1 MLEAAPIRRAAG
13 THDAYGLSERAAQE
27 EGLGRWDAAARLYAL
42 TFRASVM
49 DRNLG
54 AAADAL
60 RGQARVRNHQRRHE
74 EADEL
79 ALLSLEIAERNG
91 LPQAAARAVNVLGV
105 IRYSTGDWA
114 GARPLYAQAL
124 DRALD
129 LGDDDLAGLAC
140 QNAGVIAHLRGEL
153 YDARTLYLESIGS
166 FVRSG
171 NSVNCMAAY
180 HNLGIV
186 SVYLGEWLEAE
197 VFFSRGIEIGE
208 RTSNAP
214 GLARLYMN
222 RSHPLI
228 QVDELSRAITT
239 VNRAEE
245 EARMVEDL
253 ATLADVERFRGML
266 ARMEGRVADA
276 ELHLARALAMGEGE
290 GTGFVRGGIFW
301 EFARLRVQQH
311 RPGDAGAFY
320 GRAAAAFGAVGA
332 RYYERAVTGELE
344 ALAG

>member
-1 MLEAAPIRRAAG
+1 MVDAAVTRRAAG
-13 THDAYGLSERAAQE
+13 THDAHGLSERAAQE

-49 DRNLG
+49 DRDLG

-60 RGQARVRNHQRRHE
+60 RGQARVRNQQRRHE
-74 EADEL
+74 EAEEL
-79 ALLSLEIAERNG
+79 ALLSLEIAERNE
-91 LPQAAARAVNVLGV
+91 LPQAAARALNVLGV
-105 IRYSTGDWA
+105 IRHSTGDWA
-114 GARPLYAQAL
+114 GARPLYAQ
-124 DRALD
+124 ALD

-140 QNAGVIAHLRGEL
+140 QNAGVIAHHRGEL

-171 NSVNCMAAY
+171 NSVNCMNAY

-228 QVDELSRAITT
+228 QVDELSRAIAT

-245 EARMVEDL
+245 EARMVEDR

-266 ARMEGRVADA
+266 ARMEGRVAEA
-276 ELHLARALAMGEGE
+276 ESHLSRALAMSEGE

-301 EFARLRVQQH
+301 ELARLRAGQD
-311 RPGDAGAFY
+311 RPGDARSFY

-344 ALAG
+344 ALAR